1 VPVGT
6 RSFAMAWADDLA
18 AKVAKEQRA
27 LIAVLDEQKFNELPR
42 FQVGYAA
49 MRYTGSASF
58 TWAARAL
65 HPSILL
71 PAAAR
76 LDDALRDILYDLLNL
91 HGPRAALTDADRHYA
106 DMRLSLAKSWGGVAV
121 SRCKLMLAGA
131 YLGGVADLARTL
143 RSSEPTFQ
151 LAALLPGAEAVYADV
166 CERSRTAHPGASVAS
181 YPTFDA
187 LTFERRGKAISYN
200 VNRIF
205 DRGEFNDLLA
215 THGTSPRSAH
225 LIASCGKAQSALY
238 GMARFLSTRLDNA
251 TFRCGIAAILGL
263 AVAVDVLDQCPC
275 GAPNPDTGEHA
286 YVCPRDTSRQ
296 LQATDGQVAAG
307 LVVANL
313 RSLKITGKRMTG
325 INRRPDEVTFAQ
337 ARDAV
342 GLVLSKPSDAQRTFD
357 FGFVTP
363 DGTPV
368 YVDAKRTALV
378 HANNLQQICDPK
390 KGQRHA
396 VEAGDKAKLYT
407 YQKAI
412 SNLADKRRH
421 IYLATTDTCG
431 NLSDDY
437 TRLLRF
443 VARIQYPGAGVE
455 GSYDVDG
462 LRSQAVAFARRTV
475 GAGVWRANFKT
486 ITEWAHRTR
495 VAADQG

>member
-1 VPVGT
+1 
-6 RSFAMAWADDLA
+6 
-18 AKVAKEQRA
+18 
-27 LIAVLDEQKFNELPR
+27 
-42 FQVGYAA
+42 
-49 MRYTGSASF
+49 
-58 TWAARAL
+58 
-65 HPSILL
+65 
-71 PAAAR
+71 
-76 LDDALRDILYDLLNL
+76 
-91 HGPRAALTDADRHYA
+91 
-106 DMRLSLAKSWGGVAV
+106 
-121 SRCKLMLAGA
+121 
-131 YLGGVADLARTL
+131 
-143 RSSEPTFQ
+143 
-151 LAALLPGAEAVYADV
+151 
-166 CERSRTAHPGASVAS
+166 
-181 YPTFDA
+181 
-187 LTFERRGKAISYN
+187 
-200 VNRIF
+200 
-205 DRGEFNDLLA
+205 
-215 THGTSPRSAH
+215 
-225 LIASCGKAQSALY
+225 
-238 GMARFLSTRLDNA
+238 
-251 TFRCGIAAILGL
+251 
-263 AVAVDVLDQCPC
+263 
-275 GAPNPDTGEHA
+275 
-286 YVCPRDTSRQ
+286 
-296 LQATDGQVAAG
+296 
-307 LVVANL
+307 
-313 RSLKITGKRMTG
+313 MTG